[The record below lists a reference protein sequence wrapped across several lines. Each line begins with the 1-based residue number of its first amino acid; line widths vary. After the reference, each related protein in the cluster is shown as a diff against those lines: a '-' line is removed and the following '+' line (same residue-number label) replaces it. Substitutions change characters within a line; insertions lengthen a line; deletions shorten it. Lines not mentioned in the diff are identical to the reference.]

1 MSHEA
6 LMRPGQGLAAGGDG
20 GGAGGGPA
28 EEVALGAPV
37 SRYNRGHRAA
47 HDRAW
52 WRAFV
57 GAGLAMFGLGLYGCT
72 KIDGDT
78 PFPWKQLDMDAPGT
92 CALEVG
98 AAGRRSL
105 LEHVYSD
112 RILGSSIAMFVV
124 GVLGAFFLSGFKLKM
139 LRDHPDRMLP
149 LLVAFKVGFPA
160 CLGLALMAA
169 TGSFAVGG
177 ILLFVAA
184 IGGYVIYLWRDKI
197 QMAAQL
203 ISVSANSIRQNPGIV
218 WISVGLQVV
227 SVLVNVVL
235 LTFIL
240 AAVFGDSRTE
250 ANPNLLP
257 GTDGVGADGCQGHPV
272 VCRDVEGSDQQECEV
287 QHDVT
292 AQVPCCVV
300 TTGAFGSIYGSVAG
314 IYLVWATFVVFF
326 IKQYTI
332 AGTVA
337 QWYFSP
343 VGTPVT
349 GNLQRAFKHAV
360 GPSLGSVTFA
370 AAVLTLISLI
380 RDKLNEMREGRGAM
394 AVLMCFFKFFVE
406 LLLELAE
413 ALTEYSVMFTAI
425 SGQKLMDAGR
435 ETVAM
440 FKRNFGDAFAMW
452 AFPGAMLGSL
462 VFFMSLVWGL
472 TVGTATFVLTINDE
486 YQIHATAITGVLTW
500 IFSLFI
506 MMYFAS
512 IVLDT
517 TKAVFLCYCID
528 KDSAQV
534 TKSDVHEVFAA
545 VPMQK
550 KGKEEQAEQ
559 RNQMR

>member
-1 MSHEA
+1 M
-6 LMRPGQGLAAGGDG
+6 
-20 GGAGGGPA
+20 
-28 EEVALGAPV
+28 
-37 SRYNRGHRAA
+37 
-47 HDRAW
+47 
-52 WRAFV
+52 
-57 GAGLAMFGLGLYGCT
+57 
-72 KIDGDT
+72 
-78 PFPWKQLDMDAPGT
+78 
-92 CALEVG
+92 
-98 AAGRRSL
+98 
-105 LEHVYSD
+105 
-112 RILGSSIAMFVV
+112 
-124 GVLGAFFLSGFKLKM
+124 
-139 LRDHPDRMLP
+139 
-149 LLVAFKVGFPA
+149 
-160 CLGLALMAA
+160 
-169 TGSFAVGG
+169 
-177 ILLFVAA
+177 
-184 IGGYVIYLWRDKI
+184 
-197 QMAAQL
+197 
-203 ISVSANSIRQNPGIV
+203 
-218 WISVGLQVV
+218 
-227 SVLVNVVL
+227 
-235 LTFIL
+235 
-240 AAVFGDSRTE
+240 
-250 ANPNLLP
+250 
-257 GTDGVGADGCQGHPV
+257 
-272 VCRDVEGSDQQECEV
+272 
-287 QHDVT
+287 
-292 AQVPCCVV
+292 
-300 TTGAFGSIYGSVAG
+300 
-314 IYLVWATFVVFF
+314 FF

-394 AVLMCFFKFFVE
+394 AALMCFFKIFVE

-462 VFFMSLVWGL
+462 VFFMSLVWGQ

-550 KGKEEQAEQ
+550 KGKGEQAEQ